1 MKEKD
6 SNQAQ
11 YGAVPQEES
20 SAAIADCPYEK
31 ASFPSK
37 VIYWWMNGL
46 LKKGLKKPIVIGDLP
61 GIPSPDN
68 IDLLIQRME
77 HYIQLNPKSSLF
89 ITTMKVYKKE
99 LLLSGLFKILSDV
112 LVFTG
117 TLVLQRIILFL
128 ETPNAPIWEGIVY
141 ASVLLVCSLFQCWF
155 SHGCLFLTNRLCMN
169 IRSSLIALVYKK
181 SLKLPHTGKQKS
193 TGEIVNLQSI
203 DSSKASEFATNIHV
217 VWAAP
222 IQLIIALVL
231 LWTVMGATGLV
242 GLGVILLTTPMQ
254 VKLFSIISEIQKTL
268 LEQKDKRT
276 KVLNEVLQ
284 GIRVIKF
291 FAWENSYKKLINDI
305 RNQELASLVQFW
317 LYCALALFLFD

>member
-31 ASFPSK
+31 ARFPSK
-37 VIYWWMNGL
+37 LIYWWMNGL

-117 TLVLQRIILFL
+117 TLVLQRV
-128 ETPNAPIWEGIVY
+128 P
-141 ASVLLVCSLFQCWF
+141 
-155 SHGCLFLTNRLCMN
+155 
-169 IRSSLIALVYKK
+169 
-181 SLKLPHTGKQKS
+181 
-193 TGEIVNLQSI
+193 
-203 DSSKASEFATNIHV
+203 
-217 VWAAP
+217 
-222 IQLIIALVL
+222 
-231 LWTVMGATGLV
+231 
-242 GLGVILLTTPMQ
+242 
-254 VKLFSIISEIQKTL
+254 
-268 LEQKDKRT
+268 
-276 KVLNEVLQ
+276 
-284 GIRVIKF
+284 
-291 FAWENSYKKLINDI
+291 
-305 RNQELASLVQFW
+305 
-317 LYCALALFLFD
+317 LYFH